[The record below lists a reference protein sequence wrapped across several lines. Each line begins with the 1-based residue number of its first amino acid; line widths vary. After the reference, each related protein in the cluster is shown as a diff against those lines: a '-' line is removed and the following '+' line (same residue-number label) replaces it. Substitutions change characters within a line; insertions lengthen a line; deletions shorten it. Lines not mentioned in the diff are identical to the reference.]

1 MPTANIPAG
10 AAAATAAEPGAER
23 LNTRAAGV
31 VGLAVLCSRV
41 LGLAREQIF
50 AALFGGGRVMDAFT
64 IAFRIPNLLRDL
76 FAEGALSTAFVTVFS
91 RTAALQDTAAAW
103 RLADKVA
110 TLTAVS
116 LSAITVTLTRIMYPF
131 ILLVSLAALV
141 MGMLNARNVF
151 GMPAMASSFFN
162 LGSIV
167 SGVLLGYW
175 LDPHFGARAIL
186 GLAIGTLVGGT
197 LQLVVQLPALRRA
210 GHSFHPDFHWRD
222 PGVRSILRLMG
233 PSVIAAST
241 TQLNVLVNSVF
252 ASQLGDGPTFW
263 LTVAFRLMQL
273 PLGIFGVALGTV
285 ALPLLARMAATGNTE
300 AFRSELARGMRL
312 TFLMTIP
319 SSIGLMVLAEPI
331 ISVLY
336 QHGRFGAHETAESAA
351 ALRLYAIGLCG
362 YAALKV
368 LVNAFYALE
377 RRRTP
382 MLVSFLAVGLNLA
395 LNWTLTV
402 RFNWGHRGLALSTAC
417 VATTNFLILYAL
429 MRSHLGRLESRAM
442 LALLSKVALASAVL
456 LLASW
461 AGAHFLLADWA
472 VQSFWPKCLSLA
484 LVIVLAA
491 AAFFVSASA
500 LGIAG
505 LQRARIG
512 ADISIPGSLRRGTPR
527 AVVHRRRRQHHARA
541 DRQRFRQRLDLRH
554 RRDPPSRCARPVRAQ
569 VRSDLQPLRRHQPV
583 PRAQRSRDR
592 DPDRLR
598 HDADRERLCRRR
610 TGSAVQFLGALL
622 RDRRGRAR
630 LAPHRAHPER
640 LLLRPVLLH
649 TRLRCQH
656 AGGEHRRHALRLARR
671 GRSELPAPPRPVVV
685 RGGAL
690 RAHRDAAAHRV
701 HSDPLRVPVLG
712 CRRRK
717 RNARCEDARP

>member
-1 MPTANIPAG
+1 MPTANTPAG

-91 RTAALQDTAAAW
+91 RTAALQGTAAAW

-116 LSAITVTLTRIMYPF
+116 LSAITVTGIATAPWLVAALAPGFDPGKAALTVTLTRIMYPF

-210 GHSFHPDFHWRD
+210 GHSFHPDFQWRD

-429 MRSHLGRLESRAM
+429 MRSHLGRLESHAM
-442 LALLSKVALASAVL
+442 LALLSKLALASAVL

-472 VQSFWPKCLSLA
+472 VQSFWPKCLSLV

-500 LGIAG
+500 LGIGEVHEIARAV
-505 LQRARIG
+505 QRR
-512 ADISIPGSLRRGTPR
+512 LRR
-527 AVVHRRRRQHHARA
+527 
-541 DRQRFRQRLDLRH
+541 
-554 RRDPPSRCARPVRAQ
+554 
-569 VRSDLQPLRRHQPV
+569 
-583 PRAQRSRDR
+583 
-592 DPDRLR
+592 
-598 HDADRERLCRRR
+598 
-610 TGSAVQFLGALL
+610 
-622 RDRRGRAR
+622 
-630 LAPHRAHPER
+630 
-640 LLLRPVLLH
+640 
-649 TRLRCQH
+649 
-656 AGGEHRRHALRLARR
+656 AG
-671 GRSELPAPPRPVVV
+671 
-685 RGGAL
+685 
-690 RAHRDAAAHRV
+690 
-701 HSDPLRVPVLG
+701 
-712 CRRRK
+712 
-717 RNARCEDARP
+717 